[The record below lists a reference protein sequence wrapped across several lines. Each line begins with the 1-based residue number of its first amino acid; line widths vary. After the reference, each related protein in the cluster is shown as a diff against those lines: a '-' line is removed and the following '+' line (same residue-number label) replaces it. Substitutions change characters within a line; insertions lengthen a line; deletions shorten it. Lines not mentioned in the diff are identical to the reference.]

1 MFGVVLLGV
10 GGSKEDIYGE
20 KTKIRYY
27 VNQQVFTKVHGLWED
42 LYPKTIIHSALV
54 SERGRKEKK

>member
-27 VNQQVFTKVHGLWED
+27 VNQQVCTKVRGLWED
-42 LYPKTIIHSALV
+42 FYPKIITHSALAP
-54 SERGRKEKK
+54 ERGRKEKK